1 MSSGPADEEPSLTV
15 AATDWCKWDEWV
27 VEQHERILDAWRQI
41 DRPYDWKHGVD
52 PLVVQA
58 KGHQVS
64 ESALKEYERQKAQ
77 GWDVNRA
84 MLEIAEGDDE
94 IEYGT

>member
-1 MSSGPADEEPSLTV
+1 M
-15 AATDWCKWDEWV
+15 
-27 VEQHERILDAWRQI
+27 
-41 DRPYDWKHGVD
+41 D

-64 ESALKEYERQKAQ
+64 ESALKEYERQKEQ

-84 MLEIAEGDDE
+84 MLEISDEDDE